1 MEINSFGFIRV
12 AAVSPKL
19 KVADCEYNTSE
30 MKKVIERAVQ
40 EKVQILCFPELG
52 ITGYSC
58 GDLFLQK
65 TLQDNAK
72 ESLSE
77 LVRFMKEHPSLIIIV
92 GLPLRVKNSL
102 YNVAAVISHEGILGI
117 VPKKYLPNH
126 NEFYEKRWFASG
138 DRLSS
143 YMINIDGQY
152 MAIPPEG
159 MIFCSPFAN
168 FGVEIC
174 EDLWMPSPPSSALAT
189 GGAELIFNLS
199 ASNELVGK
207 HAYRKSLVAQQSG
220 RCHAAYIYAAA
231 GPGES
236 STDTV
241 FSGSC
246 MIAENGAILTES
258 ERFSLDSIWAIADID
273 VEALRYDRLN
283 NTNFEAASLGQ
294 ALRKSAT
301 LNRFQ
306 CPRCIANLTPT
317 PLFHRPRIETAT
329 WRSI

>member
-159 MIFCSPFAN
+159 MIFARRSQ
-168 FGVEIC
+168 
-174 EDLWMPSPPSSALAT
+174 T
-189 GGAELIFNLS
+189 
-199 ASNELVGK
+199 
-207 HAYRKSLVAQQSG
+207 
-220 RCHAAYIYAAA
+220 
-231 GPGES
+231 
-236 STDTV
+236 
-241 FSGSC
+241 
-246 MIAENGAILTES
+246 
-258 ERFSLDSIWAIADID
+258 
-273 VEALRYDRLN
+273 
-283 NTNFEAASLGQ
+283 LG
-294 ALRKSAT
+294 
-301 LNRFQ
+301 
-306 CPRCIANLTPT
+306 
-317 PLFHRPRIETAT
+317 
-329 WRSI
+329 